1 MVENTPSLASV
12 LTRLFF
18 FAIQYATLVFPSRW
32 SMDHMPHLCFSITFW
47 LSILL
52 SYLPVNSNVGLT
64 FSTIIALGK
73 PKQRALS
80 SFHKWVVMINLP
92 IMLPIYAHLTP
103 VSPSWNLFLWS
114 YMYFLTE
121 RVVSEGS
128 ENMSSTSPLSQD
140 KGTPQKS
147 FKLDLWHILGD

>member
-64 FSTIIALGK
+64 FSTIISLGK

-103 VSPSWNLFLWS
+103 VSPSWNLFFYEVICIFSQSEL
-114 YMYFLTE
+114 FL
-121 RVVSEGS
+121 RGVKICRQH
-128 ENMSSTSPLSQD
+128 PLSL
-140 KGTPQKS
+140 KIRALLRNLSNLTYGT
-147 FKLDLWHILGD
+147 F